1 MNDGQTAPEHKLSPE
16 FRTAAFWFLPNVA
29 LFAGLLVL
37 GLANFKF
44 HAQHPVT
51 MVWLPSGL
59 AFGMVLLRGL
69 PMLPGVIL
77 GTGGVMLLLVGD
89 VTAAAVFGLANGAA
103 CTVGLGLAGLG
114 KPIDYRQIT
123 VRAMGQ
129 ILLAGCASY
138 MVAAYVLGPYS
149 VSQVINHDQQSK
161 THSHAPAPA
170 HARGAHDQSPP
181 AAEERPRHAAGET
194 NIQHGGSML
203 ERLLIDAIGIVLVTP
218 LVLYCCNWRDNPFS
232 GMRERYRA
240 ATTVTALLIAIT
252 LAIYTGYLESNFG
265 LVHTTLLVL
274 PPAVWLALQYDLG
287 YSLLTNIAVNFV
299 INVGTDLGYG
309 PFKDHSS
316 GLPLLTVVFA
326 LTVLLIAASRAE
338 RKTAEATI
346 HRLVTIDALTGIPN
360 RTSFTKRLG
369 QSLQSARRYNRKV
382 AMMFI
387 DLDDF
392 KRVNDSLGHQSG
404 DLLLTEAARRMNACL
419 RGDSMLA
426 RFGGD
431 EFVLMMDHI
440 DARATLS
447 LVAQRM
453 ADAVSRPLDIGGYTC
468 KVSCSIGISIYPDD
482 GDSVSELM
490 MKADIAMY
498 EVKAR
503 GRNGHSFYSPEM
515 EVAVDISRRQKDYGL
530 S

>member
-1 MNDGQTAPEHKLSPE
+1 MNDGQNEPELSPH
-16 FRTAAFWFLPNVA
+16 FKTAAHCFMLNLA
-29 LFAGLLVL
+29 LFAGLLA
-37 GLANFKF
+37 LAYLNFKF
-44 HAQHPVT
+44 HAQYPVA
-51 MVWLPSGL
+51 MAWLPSGL
-59 AFGMVLLRGL
+59 AFGAVLLRGL
-69 PMLPGVIL
+69 PMLPGVIF
-77 GTGGVMLLLVGD
+77 GTGSVMFLLVGD
-89 VTAAAVFGLANGAA
+89 VTAAAVFGFANGAA

-114 KPIDYRQIT
+114 KPIDYALVT
-123 VRAMGQ
+123 VRAIGQ

-138 MVAAYVLGPYS
+138 MLAAYVLGPYS
-149 VSQVINHDQQSK
+149 ISQVIHHNQQSA
-161 THSHAPAPA
+161 THSHAPAVA
-170 HARGAHDQSPP
+170 HAHGAHEQFSP
-181 AAEERPRHAAGET
+181 AATGET
-194 NIQHGGSML
+194 NIQHGGGML

-218 LVLYCCNWRDNPFS
+218 IVLYCCNWRNKPFS
-232 GMRERYRA
+232 GMRERYRGA
-240 ATTVTALLIAIT
+240 IIVTALLIAVT
-252 LAIYTGYLESNFG
+252 LTIYSGYLENNFG

-287 YSLLTNIAVNFV
+287 YSLFTNIAVNVV
-299 INVGTDLGYG
+299 INIGTDLGYG

-360 RTSFTKRLG
+360 RTSFTRRLG
-369 QSLQSARRYNRKV
+369 QSLQNARRYKRKV

-404 DLLLTEAARRMNACL
+404 DLLLMEAARRMDGCL

-431 EFVLMMDHI
+431 EFVLMMDHV
-440 DARATLS
+440 DARGTLS
-447 LVAQRM
+447 LVAQRL
-453 ADAVSRPLDIGGYTC
+453 ADAVSQPLDIGGYSC
-468 KVSCSIGISIYPDD
+468 NISCSIGISIYPDD

-515 EVAVDISRRQKDYGL
+515 EVAVDTSRRQKDYGR